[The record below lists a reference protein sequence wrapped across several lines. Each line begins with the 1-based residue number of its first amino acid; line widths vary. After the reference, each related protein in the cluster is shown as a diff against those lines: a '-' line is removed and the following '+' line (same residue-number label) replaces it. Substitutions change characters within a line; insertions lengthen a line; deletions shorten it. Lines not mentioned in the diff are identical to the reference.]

1 MLLSLICAVSF
12 AITLINYSILCRLQ
26 IEELNW
32 KVKETFYALLVLM
45 VIILARLFLDIVAG
59 KLCNYFY
66 FCLAKPVIDEAR
78 LLLEF
83 VTITYILAFNIV
95 LFRNILKSTMSKVNL
110 CKDCLNIPFY
120 IAVLWIVF
128 ERFKLSSDVVDA
140 VLFISALAILFIL
153 VNLFKYIRLLPSII
167 EPANLQPS
175 LMAYLVFMMF
185 YIASVLA
192 NIYEKSVAPELYIVS
207 FCVAVFSM
215 VLMYFE
221 FRRILSSD
229 SFFN

>member
-1 MLLSLICAVSF
+1 
-12 AITLINYSILCRLQ
+12 
-26 IEELNW
+26 
-32 KVKETFYALLVLM
+32 
-45 VIILARLFLDIVAG
+45 
-59 KLCNYFY
+59 
-66 FCLAKPVIDEAR
+66 
-78 LLLEF
+78 
-83 VTITYILAFNIV
+83 
-95 LFRNILKSTMSKVNL
+95 MSKVNL

-140 VLFISALAILFIL
+140 VLLISALAILFIL

-185 YIASVLA
+185 YIASALA